1 MNKNDRFFKILF
13 AIQLA
18 FIPLLFAMKL
28 LLPEWAICL
37 FVAGIL
43 VVKIW
48 FELFKD
54 KESRMHYALNS
65 VATVAVFSALTMLFY
80 VQGSLNLAL
89 AIVVISLVVL
99 HCIFKL
105 ATFNDQ
111 MPELINAVDSC
122 FMLFECLAIATFTF
136 VMYYNL
142 AASIALFALIL
153 TAAVS
158 FMYRV
163 YYLIRYKRAVKVSA
177 KSSKRNK
184 R

>member
-1 MNKNDRFFKILF
+1 MNKSDKFFKILF

-18 FIPLLFAMKL
+18 FIPLIFAMKL
-28 LLPEWAICL
+28 LLPEWAISL

-48 FELFKD
+48 LELFKD

-80 VQGSLNLAL
+80 AYGVVHLAL
-89 AIVVISLVVL
+89 AIVVISTVVL
-99 HCIFKL
+99 HCVFKL
-105 ATFNDQ
+105 ATFNNQ
-111 MPELINAVDSC
+111 MPELISAVDSC

-136 VMYYNL
+136 IMYYSM

-153 TAAVS
+153 TAVVS
-158 FMYRV
+158 FVYRI
-163 YYLIRYKRAVKVSA
+163 YYLIRYKRAVRL
-177 KSSKRNK
+177 SSKTGKRNK